1 MITKRNESFNF
12 NLIGSY
18 DVSNIVDVVDLFS
31 IEWTLNTSR
40 QSMIDETHKH
50 TNTYF
55 LRALDNK
62 WEPNQELNSFPV
74 TTNTKL
80 LKEVDKIITDLE
92 KYHQGRCG
100 VAMIVKLFSDNN
112 VLPHSDDSAY
122 LSAVRRHH
130 IPLKTNKEVVFFI
143 DDETRHL
150 AVGECWE
157 INNNKVHSVT
167 NNSQEDRVHIIIDI
181 IPNRFIA

>member
-1 MITKRNESFNF
+1 MITKRDEDFNF
-12 NLIGSY
+12 RLIGSY
-18 DVSNIVDVVDLFS
+18 DVSSIIDIVDTFS
-31 IEWTLNTSR
+31 SEWNLNRSR
-40 QSMIDETHKH
+40 QSMIDETHKY

-55 LRALDNK
+55 VRGIKIN
-62 WEPNQELNSFPV
+62 WEPYEPLKNFPLA
-74 TTNTKL
+74 TNVEL
-80 LKEVDKIITDLE
+80 LKKVDKIISDLE
-92 KYHQGRCG
+92 SYHNGKCG
-100 VAMIVKLFSDNN
+100 MAMIVKLFSDNN
-112 VLPHSDDSAY
+112 VLPHIDESLY

-157 INNNKVHSVT
+157 INNNKVHAVT
-167 NNSQEDRVHIIIDI
+167 NHSEEDRIHLIIDI